1 MNIFQFLIDYFNGE
15 PFIIQVVWITS
26 LVLFL
31 IVIVLIIFLK
41 FLRNNLRGSERI
53 VLKYSKKYELLLITY
68 LYAQNEDGG
77 ISSEQESVINILK
90 KGIKNTFKRG
100 IIISTLL
107 KLKNEI
113 TGEMAESIQNL
124 YFQTKLM
131 EYALVNLNKKK
142 WNFIAKGIREL
153 TQFQVKEVQ
162 DEVIKH
168 INHPK
173 KEVRKEVQ
181 LYLVNLFNFE
191 GLVFLNQ
198 LKSQLSDWD
207 QIQLLEELQ
216 KFENQEIPDI
226 TLWLKSTNDSVVI
239 FALKLAKIY
248 NQFGMKDVL
257 IDLLTHKSEKVRL
270 ELIPVLNY
278 LNVVEAKEVLKGD
291 FSKSSKYEQIA
302 FFKLL
307 EDLADSKDESF
318 ILEHIN
324 HENFE
329 IKLSALKILKNINND
344 IFNNLEEKPSDM
356 AYSKIVSFLK
366 NN

>member
-1 MNIFQFLIDYFNGE
+1 MIKFQNLIDYFDRE
-15 PFIIQVVWITS
+15 PFIIQIVWITS

-31 IVIVLIIFLK
+31 IVIILIISLK
-41 FLRNNLRGSERI
+41 LLRNHLRESERNA
-53 VLKYSKKYELLLITY
+53 LKYSKKYELLLLTY

-77 ISSEQESVINILK
+77 ISSEQKSVINKLK
-90 KGIKNTFKRG
+90 RDITNKFKRG

-113 TGEMAESIQNL
+113 SGEMADAIQNL
-124 YFQTKLM
+124 YSQTKLKNS
-131 EYALVNLNKKK
+131 ALVKLSNKK
-142 WNFIAKGIREL
+142 WYIIAKGIREFTL
-153 TQFQVKEVQ
+153 FQVKEVHH
-162 DEVIKH
+162 EVIKH

-191 GLVFLNQ
+191 GLIFLND
-198 LKSQLSDWD
+198 LKTPLADWD

-216 KFENQEIPDI
+216 KFENQQLPDI

-278 LNVVEAKEVLKGD
+278 LNVIEAKEVLKGD
-291 FSKSSKYEQIA
+291 FSQKQQI
-302 FFKLL
+302 
-307 EDLADSKDESF
+307 
-318 ILEHIN
+318 
-324 HENFE
+324 
-329 IKLSALKILKNINND
+329 
-344 IFNNLEEKPSDM
+344 
-356 AYSKIVSFLK
+356 
-366 NN
+366 